1 MTSGTHLAL
10 TLTLT
15 GGTAADARAVVHT
28 LEPVFGSADALPGDT
43 DATDATDA
51 TVYTAS
57 FGDGAPAG
65 GGETPPA
72 ASGLSASG
80 LSTSVAVTL
89 QGSPEA
95 VRRADE
101 TLSAAFT
108 VHEEGVAPG
117 DQEQERELRLD
128 P

>member
-15 GGTAADARAVVHT
+15 GGSAADARAVVHT
-28 LEPVFGSADALPGDT
+28 LEPAFGSPDTLPGD
-43 DATDATDA
+43 DGA
-51 TVYTAS
+51 TVYTATFGS
-57 FGDGAPAG
+57 GGDAATGGGGDGGKPSAG
-65 GGETPPA
+65 A
-72 ASGLSASG
+72 K
-80 LSTSVAVTL
+80 LSTSVTVTL

-95 VRRADE
+95 VRQADK

-108 VHEEGVAPG
+108 VHEEGAASG
-117 DQEQERELRLD
+117 DQEQERELRLE

>member
-15 GGTAADARAVVHT
+15 GGSAADARAVVHT
-28 LEPVFGSADALPGDT
+28 LEPVFGPPDTLPGDNG
-43 DATDATDA
+43 A
-51 TVYTAS
+51 TVHTAS
-57 FGDGAPAG
+57 FGSGSDAPTGGEGEG
-65 GGETPPA
+65 GGEKPSA
-72 ASGLSASG
+72 AAK
-80 LSTSVAVTL
+80 LSTAVTVTL

-95 VRRADE
+95 VRQADE

-108 VHEEGVAPG
+108 VHEEGAASG
-117 DQEQERELRLD
+117 DQEQERELRLE

>member
-15 GGTAADARAVVHT
+15 GGSAADARAVVHT
-28 LEPVFGSADALPGDT
+28 LEPVFGSPDTLPGD
-43 DATDATDA
+43 DGA
-51 TVYTAS
+51 TVYTATFGS
-57 FGDGAPAG
+57 GDAPSGDGG
-65 GGETPPA
+65 GGKPSA
-72 ASGLSASG
+72 ADK
-80 LSTSVAVTL
+80 LSTSVTVTL

-95 VRRADE
+95 VRQADE

-108 VHEEGVAPG
+108 VHEEGAAAG
-117 DQEQERELRLD
+117 DQEQERELRLE

>member
-15 GGTAADARAVVHT
+15 GGSAADARAVVHT
-28 LEPVFGSADALPGDT
+28 LEPVFGSPDTLPGD
-43 DATDATDA
+43 DGA
-51 TVYTAS
+51 TVYTAT
-57 FGDGAPAG
+57 FGGGDAPAG
-65 GGETPPA
+65 EGGKSSA
-72 ASGLSASG
+72 ADK
-80 LSTSVAVTL
+80 LSTPVTVTV

-95 VRRADE
+95 VRQADE

-108 VHEEGVAPG
+108 VHEEGAASG
-117 DQEQERELRLD
+117 DQEQERELRLE

>member
-1 MTSGTHLAL
+1 MTSGTHLDL

-28 LEPVFGSADALPGDT
+28 LEPVFGSADSMPGD
-43 DATDATDA
+43 DDA
-51 TVYTAS
+51 TVYTVSFDGDADAS
-57 FGDGAPAG
+57 ADGG
-65 GGETPPA
+65 RTQSEGST
-72 ASGLSASG
+72 LSS
-80 LSTSVAVTL
+80 SVTVTL

-101 TLSAAFT
+101 KLSAAFK
-108 VHEEGVAPG
+108 VQEEGTAPG

>member
-15 GGTAADARAVVHT
+15 GGSAADARAVVHT
-28 LEPVFGSADALPGDT
+28 LEPAFGSPDTLPGD
-43 DATDATDA
+43 DGA
-51 TVYTAS
+51 TVYTATFGS
-57 FGDGAPAG
+57 GGDAATGNGGDGG
-65 GGETPPA
+65 GGGGGKP
-72 ASGLSASG
+72 SAG
-80 LSTSVAVTL
+80 AKLSTSVTVTL

-95 VRRADE
+95 VRQADK

-108 VHEEGVAPG
+108 VHEEGAASG
-117 DQEQERELRLD
+117 DQEQERELRLE

>member
-28 LEPVFGSADALPGDT
+28 LEPVFGSADAMPGGTDT
-43 DATDATDA
+43 EDAPAV

-57 FGDGAPAG
+57 FGDGDPAG

-72 ASGLSASG
+72 ASG

>member
-43 DATDATDA
+43 DAT
-51 TVYTAS
+51 VYTAS
-57 FGDGAPAG
+57 FDNGAPAG
-65 GGETPPA
+65 GAAPP
-72 ASGLSASG
+72 SGANKLSA
-80 LSTSVAVTL
+80 SVAVTL

-101 TLSAAFT
+101 ALSAVFT
-108 VHEEGVAPG
+108 VHEEGVAAG
-117 DQEQERELRLD
+117 DQEQERELRLE

>member
-28 LEPVFGSADALPGDT
+28 LEPVFGSADAMPGDG
-43 DATDATDA
+43 DA

-57 FGDGAPAG
+57 FDNGAPAG
-65 GGETPPA
+65 GAQAPA
-72 ASGLSASG
+72 DEASG
-80 LSTSVAVTL
+80 LSTSVTVTL

-101 TLSAAFT
+101 TLSSAFT
-108 VHEEGVAPG
+108 VHEEGVAAG
-117 DQEQERELRLD
+117 DQEQERELRLE

>member
-15 GGTAADARAVVHT
+15 GGSAADARAVVHT
-28 LEPVFGSADALPGDT
+28 LEPVFGPPDALPGDS
-43 DATDATDA
+43 AA
-51 TVYTAS
+51 TVHTAT
-57 FGDGAPAG
+57 FGSGDAPDG
-65 GGETPPA
+65 GGERS
-72 ASGLSASG
+72 SGADK
-80 LSTSVAVTL
+80 LSTSVTVTV

-108 VHEEGVAPG
+108 VHEEGAVSG
-117 DQEQERELRLD
+117 DQEQERELRIE

>member
-43 DATDATDA
+43 DATNA

-72 ASGLSASG
+72 ASGLSTSG

>member
-15 GGTAADARAVVHT
+15 GGTAADARAVIHT
-28 LEPVFGSADALPGDT
+28 LEPVFGSADAMPRDG
-43 DATDATDA
+43 DA

-57 FGDGAPAG
+57 FDNGAPAG
-65 GGETPPA
+65 GARADE
-72 ASGLSASG
+72 ASG
-80 LSTSVAVTL
+80 LSTSVTVTL

-101 TLSAAFT
+101 TLSSAFT

-117 DQEQERELRLD
+117 DQEQERQLRLE

>member
-15 GGTAADARAVVHT
+15 GGSAADARAVVHT
-28 LEPVFGSADALPGDT
+28 LEPAFGSPDTLPGD
-43 DATDATDA
+43 DGA
-51 TVYTAS
+51 TVHTATFGS
-57 FGDGAPAG
+57 GGDAATGDGG
-65 GGETPPA
+65 GGGGKP
-72 ASGLSASG
+72 SAG
-80 LSTSVAVTL
+80 AKLSTSVTVTL

-95 VRRADE
+95 VRQADK

-108 VHEEGVAPG
+108 VHEEGAASG
-117 DQEQERELRLD
+117 DQEQERELRLE

>member
-28 LEPVFGSADALPGDT
+28 LQPVFGSADAMPSDS
-43 DATDATDA
+43 DA
-51 TVYTAS
+51 TVYTATFDS
-57 FGDGAPAG
+57 DVSADGGDG
-65 GGETPPA
+65 GEPSA
-72 ASGLSASG
+72 ASK
-80 LSTSVAVTL
+80 LSTSVNVTL

-101 TLSAAFT
+101 TLSAAFS
-108 VHEEGVAPG
+108 VHEEGVAAG
-117 DQEQERELRLD
+117 DQEQERELRLE

>member
-43 DATDATDA
+43 DTTNA

-72 ASGLSASG
+72 ASGLSTSG

>member
-1 MTSGTHLAL
+1 MSGTHLDL

-28 LEPVFGSADALPGDT
+28 LEPVFGSADTLPGD
-43 DATDATDA
+43 DGA
-51 TVYTAS
+51 TVYTVSFDGDAS
-57 FGDGAPAG
+57 AGDGQTSAG
-65 GGETPPA
+65 ST
-72 ASGLSASG
+72 LSS
-80 LSTSVAVTL
+80 SVTVTL

-101 TLSAAFT
+101 TLSAAFN
-108 VHEEGVAPG
+108 VKEGGTAPG
-117 DQEQERELRLD
+117 DQEQERELHLE

>member
-15 GGTAADARAVVHT
+15 GGSAADARAVVHT
-28 LEPVFGSADALPGDT
+28 LEPVFGSPDTLPGDNG
-43 DATDATDA
+43 A
-51 TVYTAS
+51 TVYTAT
-57 FGDGAPAG
+57 FGSGGDAPTG
-65 GGETPPA
+65 GGSDSDSGSDGETA
-72 ASGLSASG
+72 K
-80 LSTSVAVTL
+80 LSTSVTVTL

-95 VRRADE
+95 VHQADE

-108 VHEEGVAPG
+108 VHEEGAASG
-117 DQEQERELRLD
+117 DQEQERELRLE